1 MIEIV
6 KKMDGV
12 KANIRIVAKLDT
24 ITDLLLGMPYDCMD
38 EDDAKR
44 LRKIFLEFKD
54 MYMKYNNRYNQNIDT
69 ISEWMEMSGGREE

>member
-6 KKMDGV
+6 KKMDEV
-12 KANIRIVAKLDT
+12 KANIRIVANLDI
-24 ITDLLLGMPYDCMD
+24 ITDMFLRMPYDYMD

-44 LRKIFLEFKD
+44 LRAIFVELKD
-54 MYMKYNNRYNQNIDT
+54 TYLKYNNRYNQNIDT